1 MSQQSPKEDG
11 RNEQLAEK
19 VERRDHYSAMIWVG
33 WFFFAVVGGVSLV
46 YFLDYLDTVERTR
59 VAAQFSSGCGRPHPV
74 SGVVRRCVSLE
85 ESLSYVRS
93 NYLPVLLFQL
103 AILCL
108 PTWSITRGYWKRNR
122 LREEIAKFIV
132 P

>member
-1 MSQQSPKEDG
+1 MSQQCPKEDG
-11 RNEQLAEK
+11 RNDQLAEK
-19 VERRDHYSAMIWVG
+19 VERRDHYSAMIWAG
-33 WFFFAVVGGVSLV
+33 WFFFAVVGGVTLV
-46 YFLDYLDTVERTR
+46 YLLNYLDTVERTR

-85 ESLSYVRS
+85 ESLSYLRS
-93 NYLPVLLFQL
+93 NYTPVLLFQL

-108 PTWSITRGYWKRNR
+108 PTWSIARGYWKRNR

>member
-1 MSQQSPKEDG
+1 MSQQSPKEDDL
-11 RNEQLAEK
+11 NEQLVEK

-33 WFFFAVVGGVSLV
+33 WFFFAVFGGVALV
-46 YFLDYLDTVERTR
+46 YFLDYLDTLDRTR
-59 VAAQFSSGCGRPHPV
+59 VAAQFSSGCGRPHPM

-85 ESLSYVRS
+85 ENLSYFRS
-93 NYLPVLLFQL
+93 SYRTTLFFQI

-108 PTWSITRGYWKRNR
+108 PTWLITRGYWKRNK
-122 LREEIAKFIV
+122 LKKEIAKIFF